1 MLIAFSL
8 LAALALPA
16 ADPSDPAEPPPA
28 APTVPA
34 NETAP
39 PAPVVAPVD
48 PTDPVVPVVPLD
60 PTDDAAPIPRRE
72 PDPASPAPPTTTAP
86 AKPKPPPPPEPPTG
100 IAKNPMALG
109 AGAALG
115 GCAGVIIPGGCGLVF
130 GPALLAL
137 PCTVPIG
144 VIAGTAA
151 AAELDEGKPETT
163 SLFVGGALAVVAA
176 GVLGGAVGAGLGA
189 LSCTPNANS
198 LSACE
203 YTVPIFAAV
212 GGALG
217 FTVAGPV
224 AAGVTV
230 GLLASQ
236 AAHPLTPPG

>member
-1 MLIAFSL
+1 MLSAFSL
-8 LAALALPA
+8 LVALALPI
-16 ADPSDPAEPPPA
+16 ADPSDPVEPPA
-28 APTVPA
+28 TPTVPA

-39 PAPVVAPVD
+39 PAPVVVPVPVD
-48 PTDPVVPVVPLD
+48 PTDEAVPVVPVD
-60 PTDDAAPIPRRE
+60 PTDEAVPVPRRE
-72 PDPASPAPPTTTAP
+72 PDPSPPSPPTP
-86 AKPKPPPPPEPPTG
+86 SKPKPPPLPEPPTG

-115 GCAGVIIPGGCGLVF
+115 GCAGVLVPGACGLVF

-137 PCTVPIG
+137 PCTVPAG
-144 VIAGTAA
+144 VIGGTAA
-151 AAELDEGKPETT
+151 AAQLDEGQPETT
-163 SLFVGGALAVVAA
+163 SLFVGGTVAVLAA
-176 GVLGGAVGAGLGA
+176 GVLGAAAGAGLGA

-203 YTVPIFAAV
+203 FTVPIFAAV
-212 GGALG
+212 GGAFG

-230 GLLASQ
+230 GLMASQ